1 MFQNAMDYWSRHV
14 LLSNTSHAFGGFGL
28 AIVLQHYLRGKAG
41 GKPFVPVIIG
51 WLLLVFCVLTHIV
64 AFAS

>member
-1 MFQNAMDYWSRHV
+1 MFQNAMEFWSRHV
-14 LLSNTSHAFGGFGL
+14 LLSNASHAVGGFGL
-28 AIVLQHYLRGKAG
+28 AIVLQHYLRGKVG

-51 WLLLVFCVLTHIV
+51 WVLVAFCVVTHII